1 MLEASW
7 AKTEEAKDYLRGHIP
22 GAIHCNTDVFEIS
35 YPMWRLR
42 DLPELHQAIGRFGI
56 TPETTVVYGK
66 KLIAA
71 ARVWWILKY
80 AGVADVRLLD
90 GGVDAWEA
98 AGYPVERR
106 YRFHD
111 RKPALVEPALIG

>member
-1 MLEASW
+1 
-7 AKTEEAKDYLRGHIP
+7 
-22 GAIHCNTDVFEIS
+22 
-35 YPMWRLR
+35 MWRLR

>member
-1 MLEASW
+1 M
-7 AKTEEAKDYLRGHIP
+7 
-22 GAIHCNTDVFEIS
+22 
-35 YPMWRLR
+35 
-42 DLPELHQAIGRFGI
+42 PELHQAIGGFGI
-56 TPETTVVYGK
+56 TPETTVVVYGK

-71 ARVWWILKY
+71 ARVWWIRNY

-90 GGVDAWEA
+90 DGVDAWDA

-111 RKPALVEPALIG
+111 RKASLVEPALIG